1 MEDEVT
7 SSCIQ
12 GNETVVL
19 ASISVTVHAVSNRR
33 ICPSTNIFNTTSQWP
48 SAANASQASRMRL
61 HIDHETDVGYYIMI
75 SENLFDYCQAKNI
88 RPTAPPVF
96 GEVCPN
102 V

>member
-1 MEDEVT
+1 
-7 SSCIQ
+7 
-12 GNETVVL
+12 
-19 ASISVTVHAVSNRR
+19 
-33 ICPSTNIFNTTSQWP
+33 
-48 SAANASQASRMRL
+48 MRL